1 MPSGT
6 PFRSFLSQWAIQHNV
21 SQTALDDLLIELRQN
36 GHSDLPK
43 ASKTLLNT
51 SRHAHPTSI
60 DNGTY
65 CHIGIGRC
73 LSAYFLALSKKRYAI
88 PESVTLDFNIDEVSG
103 SKSSQIILWII
114 QMSLRDI
121 ECNPFVIGVFQG
133 KKKPDCN
140 TLLKEFVDEINTLI
154 SDGLNYKNLIVR
166 IEMGY
171 MCCDT
176 PAVTFIRG
184 SKGHAGF
191 NCCIKCTQRGQRLDF
206 RLVFPH
212 ISETNRTDE
221 DFRSRTDPEH
231 HVKTSILETVQG
243 LDMVRDFP
251 LDEMHIVHLG
261 VVKKLI
267 SFWNKTFTKDQ
278 VNEIE
283 NNVRMI
289 DSYRPV
295 EIRRQIRSL
304 ADVGQFKANEC
315 RTFLLITGPVIL
327 KDILNMEK
335 YEHFLLLHFAMRKL
349 SARNFINE
357 IESIRSLLVKFVSEF
372 KKLYGLNQL
381 TYVVHSLLHL
391 CDDALK
397 YGCTYSFSAYKYEN
411 NNSKIVR
418 SIRHRAR

>member
-140 TLLKEFVDEINTLI
+140 TLLKEFVVEINTLI

-171 MCCDT
+171 I
-176 PAVTFIRG
+176 V
-184 SKGHAGF
+184 
-191 NCCIKCTQRGQRLDF
+191 
-206 RLVFPH
+206 
-212 ISETNRTDE
+212 
-221 DFRSRTDPEH
+221 
-231 HVKTSILETVQG
+231 VQ
-243 LDMVRDFP
+243 
-251 LDEMHIVHLG
+251 
-261 VVKKLI
+261 
-267 SFWNKTFTKDQ
+267 
-278 VNEIE
+278 
-283 NNVRMI
+283 
-289 DSYRPV
+289 
-295 EIRRQIRSL
+295 
-304 ADVGQFKANEC
+304 
-315 RTFLLITGPVIL
+315 
-327 KDILNMEK
+327 
-335 YEHFLLLHFAMRKL
+335 LLHKMHTKRTTLGL
-349 SARNFINE
+349 SL
-357 IESIRSLLVKFVSEF
+357 SIS
-372 KKLYGLNQL
+372 
-381 TYVVHSLLHL
+381 TYQ
-391 CDDALK
+391 
-397 YGCTYSFSAYKYEN
+397 
-411 NNSKIVR
+411 
-418 SIRHRAR
+418 